1 MIFAHPGWGE
11 TLYVKNVFPK
21 ARLIHF
27 CEWYYRSQGADM
39 NFDAEFPDDF
49 NAGAR
54 VETWNALHA
63 LNLVNCDAA
72 VTPTQ
77 WQLKQHPE
85 IFHSKIKVI
94 HEGVDMSVLY
104 PDAQAEL
111 TLPDGF
117 HARAGMPIITY
128 VARQLE
134 PYRGFH
140 SFMRA
145 LSIIQK
151 VLPDCHTIIIGGD
164 DVSYGSKPRDAANFR
179 EKMLKEVRIDASRT
193 HFLGQVPYDMYRKVL
208 QVSRVHTYLT
218 YPFVLSWSML
228 EAMAMG
234 CLVVGSRTSPVE
246 EVIRDGENGLLAD
259 FFDPQDI
266 AEKVVLCLRE
276 PMSELRAQAR
286 ADVLARYDFAQA
298 EPAFRALLSG

>member
-1 MIFAHPGWGE
+1 VVLAHPGWGE
-11 TLYVKNVFPK
+11 TLYVKNVFPR

-77 WQLKQHPE
+77 WQLQQHPE

-104 PDAQAEL
+104 PDAQAKL
-111 TLPDGF
+111 TLLDGF
-117 HARAGMPIITY
+117 QVRAGMPIITY
-128 VARQLE
+128 VARHLE

-145 LSIIQK
+145 LPIIQK
-151 VLPDCHTIIIGGD
+151 AHPDCHTIIIGGD
-164 DVSYGSKPRDAANFR
+164 GVSYGGKPRDAANWR
-179 EKMLKEVRIDASRT
+179 EKMFKEVRIDASRT
-193 HFLGQVPYDMYRKVL
+193 HFLGQLPYDMYRKVL

-228 EAMAMG
+228 EAMATG

-266 AEKVVLCLRE
+266 AEKVVMGLRE